1 MGKWSFWKLE
11 NVLSLGGS
19 MLADSQGVQL
29 NTLSFYW
36 CRKRILDFFFLM
48 GKWPFWNL
56 ENVLSP
62 GGSLLGRLWRGPIVF
77 TFHFIGVGNGT
88 GGFKITIFR
97 RPFWKLENVL
107 SPGGSL
113 LSRLLRGPIV
123 FNLCFIGVGN
133 VYWTFF
139 SLWGNGLF

>member
-1 MGKWSFWKLE
+1 MFRIVNFLSISKIMGFSNF
-11 NVLSLGGS
+11 VLL
-19 MLADSQGVQL
+19 Q
-29 NTLSFYW
+29 N
-36 CRKRILDFFFLM
+36 
-48 GKWPFWNL
+48 N
-56 ENVLSP
+56 
-62 GGSLLGRLWRGPIVF
+62 
-77 TFHFIGVGNGT
+77 
-88 GGFKITIFR
+88 
-97 RPFWKLENVL
+97 L